1 MSCGC
6 AANSDKI
13 FEKLGISSYETKR
26 WLVGKYSG
34 VGDTYETNFEK
45 SVYKYNGQSIC
56 RNKFNFTIEGTKCY
70 WCNSFSFLFEEGE
83 IIPDHPILI
92 ESGVFRNRRIVIKRF
107 PLCQS
112 VFGKYIPDNILFTSR
127 LLSVIDVIKRQRMIN
142 QSCDVSHKLAIA
154 SLINNSEFPF
164 KSNILGAWLCEYSNT
179 VEILAPQTLMNTI
192 FTDKMMRNTFFQLF
206 VLSGTNLFSHGSP
219 SNKNISILNE
229 RSKYQLGNTKLEM
242 ETTIFIE
249 PETYSSFAADYNNRR
264 LYFVGKESET
274 NVREPN
280 WRIQYKFNTCSK
292 IPLTLT
298 KSPCLLEYLS
308 MRIASIKVTHELMNY
323 VRKTGVN
330 VFPPLYLFLYITIFL
345 LNRSFFET
353 FTRSNLYEKLSNIFL
368 DDDLSKYMVVI
379 NANIGNDLNSD
390 QIVDL
395 LIESDIKIR
404 LDSLQMLGCSIAPLY
419 QIQ

>member
-1 MSCGC
+1 
-6 AANSDKI
+6 
-13 FEKLGISSYETKR
+13 
-26 WLVGKYSG
+26 
-34 VGDTYETNFEK
+34 
-45 SVYKYNGQSIC
+45 
-56 RNKFNFTIEGTKCY
+56 
-70 WCNSFSFLFEEGE
+70 
-83 IIPDHPILI
+83 
-92 ESGVFRNRRIVIKRF
+92 
-107 PLCQS
+107 
-112 VFGKYIPDNILFTSR
+112 
-127 LLSVIDVIKRQRMIN
+127 
-142 QSCDVSHKLAIA
+142 
-154 SLINNSEFPF
+154 
-164 KSNILGAWLCEYSNT
+164 
-179 VEILAPQTLMNTI
+179 
-192 FTDKMMRNTFFQLF
+192 
-206 VLSGTNLFSHGSP
+206 
-219 SNKNISILNE
+219 
-229 RSKYQLGNTKLEM
+229 M

-280 WRIQYKFNTCSK
+280 WRIQYNFNTCSK